1 MKLYMILDADEGV
14 LAWAGTQSDAKKA
27 KKARP
32 GAEEVREFDFPTSKP
47 ELLELLN
54 ASFVTVTTEDELP
67 FEPTTGKNTDDKLK

>member
-1 MKLYMILDADEGV
+1 MKLYLILDADEGV

-54 ASFVTVTTEDELP
+54 RDFVSKTDDTLP
-67 FEPTTGKNTDDKLK
+67 FEPTNKNTDDKLK